1 MLTAHWLS
9 ILNLILDLMGYLL
22 DLAFWVLVTWYAI
35 GAVFLA
41 RFLGGPIYMTPGLV
55 AVSVLMGLGCGWLS
69 RGIYNRK
76 IGRMMECFCFR
87 RWFCS

>member
-1 MLTAHWLS
+1 
-9 ILNLILDLMGYLL
+9 MGYLL

-76 IGRMMECFCFR
+76 IGRMMECFLFQTLVLFLMGGVIHVGLR
-87 RWFCS
+87 RYGGM